1 MDQVVFIPMLTP
13 EEWHILALSLRVGL
27 LCVAISLPFG
37 IFLGWLL
44 ARHNFRGKVLF
55 DSILHLPLVLPPVVT
70 GYVLL
75 VFFGRR
81 GFLGKVLNDWFDIQ
95 LSFTWKGAVLASAV
109 VGFPLMLRAIRLAI
123 ENIDP
128 KLERA
133 ARTLGAS
140 PLHVFTTIT
149 LRLATPGILMG
160 ALLTFA
166 RSLGEFGATITFAA
180 NISGET
186 RTLPLA
192 IYTFLNQPGGEDPAL
207 RLVIIS
213 ALISLGA
220 LIGSEWVTRRLQKV

>member
-1 MDQVVFIPMLTP
+1 MMLTT
-13 EEWHILALSLRVGL
+13 EEWDILTLSLRVGL

-37 IFLGWLL
+37 IALGWFL
-44 ARHNFRGKVLF
+44 ARHHFRGKILF

-75 VFFGRR
+75 ILLGRR
-81 GFLGKVLNDWFDIQ
+81 GILGEILNNWFGIQ
-95 LSFTWKGAVLASAV
+95 LAFTWYAAVLASAV
-109 VGFPLMLRAIRLAI
+109 VGFPLLLRAIRLAI

-128 KLERA
+128 KLEHA

-140 PLHVFTTIT
+140 PLHVFIT
-149 LRLATPGILMG
+149 VTMRLAMPGIWVG

-180 NISGET
+180 NIAGET

-192 IYTFLNQPGGEDPAL
+192 IYTFLNQPSGEDPAM

-220 LIGSEWVTRRLQKV
+220 LIASEWVTRRLSKV

>member
-1 MDQVVFIPMLTP
+1 MLTT
-13 EEWHILALSLRVGL
+13 EEWHILILSLKVGL
-27 LCVAISLPFG
+27 LCVVISLPFG

-44 ARHNFRGKVLF
+44 ARHQFRGKALL
-55 DSILHLPLVLPPVVT
+55 DSVLHLPLVLPPVVT

-75 VFFGRR
+75 RLFGRR
-81 GFLGKVLNDWFDIQ
+81 GILGELLYDWFHIQ
-95 LSFTWKGAVLASAV
+95 LAFTWKGAVLASAV

-128 KLERA
+128 KLEQA

-140 PLHVFTTIT
+140 PLHVFGTLT
-149 LRLATPGILMG
+149 LRLATPGIWVG

-180 NISGET
+180 NIAGET

-192 IYTFLNQPGGEDPAL
+192 IYTFLNQPNGEDPAM

-213 ALISLGA
+213 AVVSLGA
-220 LIGSEWVTRRLQKV
+220 LIISEWVTRRLQKA